1 MRERE
6 NDDVLDYRAR
16 EEAPEPYPT
25 EENDAL
31 RRRRKE
37 RADRSEAWRTEA
49 GVYKNWR
56 PPNWGAE
63 NSRRL

>member
-1 MRERE
+1 MATDDDCDLPDRE
-6 NDDVLDYRAR
+6 LA
-16 EEAPEPYPT
+16 PYPT

-31 RRRRKE
+31 KRRRKE
-37 RADRSEAWRTEA
+37 RADRSDAWRTDA
-49 GVYKNWR
+49 GVYRNWQ